1 MNRFYMEKVDFVIA
15 EFLSWS
21 EDFAWIRFLRDM
33 PEVPILFVN
42 VAKDHVSFRDTLD
55 EDDFIDYLCAGTLV
69 GSLEASGSVPRTGRR
84 HVKVVMGS
92 REEVT
97 GQIRLFAS
105 AARAPRHPPP
115 VEPGVAGQLQRGQ
128 VSTYIDPYDLFTK
141 LGPEIRFLP
150 YSTYGEMI
158 DVVSD
163 EELQAYC
170 GELTSRYKMMDDV
183 ARDKFEASVR
193 ASIGLQKMA
202 ERSDIDVMV
211 FNDIDRAM
219 FELVGLRA
227 GFYHPWFNDNCSVL
241 VPEADIGAGLIT
253 YLLKLIS
260 GKNVN
265 FLEPFHIE
273 SDYGTF
279 AGGMPVPTTTTT
291 PPGSRT

>member
-1 MNRFYMEKVDFVIA
+1 M
-15 EFLSWS
+15 W
-21 EDFAWIRFLRDM
+21 
-33 PEVPILFVN
+33 
-42 VAKDHVSFRDTLD
+42 
-55 EDDFIDYLCAGTLV
+55 
-69 GSLEASGSVPRTGRR
+69 
-84 HVKVVMGS
+84 
-92 REEVT
+92 
-97 GQIRLFAS
+97 
-105 AARAPRHPPP
+105 
-115 VEPGVAGQLQRGQ
+115 
-128 VSTYIDPYDLFTK
+128 STYIDPYDLFTK

-279 AGGMPVPTTTTT
+279 AGRPCRSQRPQRPRLQQNVVIARDVRFAKTSYKYAGVRSPGTASRRGARQWRSWWSATDATSWSPRWSIRSKAITSW
-291 PPGSRT
+291 PPIRTASSARWFPSSGSSKRS

>member
-1 MNRFYMEKVDFVIA
+1 M
-15 EFLSWS
+15 
-21 EDFAWIRFLRDM
+21 
-33 PEVPILFVN
+33 
-42 VAKDHVSFRDTLD
+42 
-55 EDDFIDYLCAGTLV
+55 
-69 GSLEASGSVPRTGRR
+69 
-84 HVKVVMGS
+84 
-92 REEVT
+92 
-97 GQIRLFAS
+97 
-105 AARAPRHPPP
+105 
-115 VEPGVAGQLQRGQ
+115 
-128 VSTYIDPYDLFTK
+128 
-141 LGPEIRFLP
+141 
-150 YSTYGEMI
+150 
-158 DVVSD
+158 
-163 EELQAYC
+163 QAYC

-273 SDYGTF
+273 SDYGRSEERRV
-279 AGGMPVPTTTTT
+279 GKECR
-291 PPGSRT
+291 SRWSPYH